1 MPEVDGFLHN
11 VSLSLE
17 LEEEMQNWK
26 KALVIGSIG
35 AGTLLV
41 ISRRRPLG
49 IAFIAAGTAMLASEY
64 PERFEA
70 IWENAPDYVNRAT
83 QIFSVLSKLSER
95 FAEEVER
102 RGVAAWS
109 DEPGRYST
117 R

>member
-1 MPEVDGFLHN
+1 
-11 VSLSLE
+11 
-17 LEEEMQNWK
+17 MQTWK
-26 KALVIGSIG
+26 KAVVVGSIG
-35 AGTLLV
+35 AGALLV

-70 IWENAPDYVNRAT
+70 VWENAPDYVNRAT

-102 RGVAAWS
+102 RGVADWS
-109 DEPGRYST
+109 ESGRYSA